1 MKILL
6 VPDAKLRQKARD
18 LKKITQKEIEISK
31 KMIELML
38 KAPGVGLAA
47 NQIGILK
54 KIITINI
61 PNEEKSTNK
70 TYALFNPKIIH
81 YSKKKIMMEEGC
93 LSLPKQY
100 AEIERSENIVVR
112 YVNEN
117 NEVILRPQMFCCDK
131 CNDELNNQ
139 NHIIKKCPHCGIK
152 TIKPNECNFI
162 YCQCRNFWCFLCG
175 SRLFN
180 DHNGHNVHYYLGNG
194 SGPYGNTCRTL
205 SNRKLPNGRGI
216 RS

>member
-6 VPDAKLRQKARD
+6 VPDAKLRQKAQD

-100 AEIERSENIVVR
+100 AEIERSENIVLR
-112 YVNEN
+112 YVNEK
-117 NEVILRPQMFCCDK
+117 NEVIEEKKDGYEARVLQHEIDHLDGILFVDYLSSLK
-131 CNDELNNQ
+131 INIL
-139 NHIIKKCPHCGIK
+139 IKKVK
-152 TIKPNECNFI
+152 
-162 YCQCRNFWCFLCG
+162 
-175 SRLFN
+175 
-180 DHNGHNVHYYLGNG
+180 
-194 SGPYGNTCRTL
+194 
-205 SNRKLPNGRGI
+205 KLIIMGEI
-216 RS
+216 